1 MPIGIVLVFNSD
13 RIGPQPALTYRHC
26 QNSTAFID
34 YIVTLVTNAVVS
46 TDKIILGGKI
56 LKRWDMSRVYL
67 TITVRLVG

>member
-1 MPIGIVLVFNSD
+1 MPIGIVLVFTSD
-13 RIGPQPALTYRHC
+13 RIRPQPALTYRHC
-26 QNSTAFID
+26 QNPTAFID
-34 YIVTLVTNAVVS
+34 YIVTLVTNAIVS